1 MQEILRT
8 MKGKWRRHFQFP
20 SKSLVRWRFFLAQP
34 DACGVLVTINIFSF
48 SFFERKLYYISTGSQ
63 VYKGFWKKFL
73 RSFDLYHFCFWRPTS
88 VKVDSILLY
97 IGMQLCVLCV
107 PFALAFYQK
116 ACVCYVK
123 AVNIKCIHIR
133 YILAR
138 VFYASAEGPPSDTF
152 YQLIIS

>member
-8 MKGKWRRHFQFP
+8 TKGKWRRHFQFP
-20 SKSLVRWRFFLAQP
+20 SKSLVRWSFFGTTWCLWSFGDNQHFF
-34 DACGVLVTINIFSF
+34 FS
-48 SFFERKLYYISTGSQ
+48 FERKLYYISTGSQ